1 MTPEQIIK
9 QVSEETGVSVP
20 KIYEKNRSQ
29 YVFRARLRVYKLL
42 RELGLSYPEIG
53 KLLGRNHTTIL
64 VTLRNEIQRELKK

>member
-20 KIYEKNRSQ
+20 RIYEHNRSK
-29 YVFRARLRVYKLL
+29 YVFKARLRVYKLL

-53 KLLGRNHTTIL
+53 KLLGRDHGTIIKVL
-64 VTLRNEIQRELKK
+64 QKKRNA